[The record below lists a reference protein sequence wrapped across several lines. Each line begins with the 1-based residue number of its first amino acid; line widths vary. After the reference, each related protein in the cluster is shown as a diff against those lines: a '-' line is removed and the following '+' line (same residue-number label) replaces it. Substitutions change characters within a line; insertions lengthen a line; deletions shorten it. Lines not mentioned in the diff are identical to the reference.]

1 MRDEM
6 TYFSGT
12 ETITEK
18 VTHIRLINGARVT
31 NVDQVHA
38 GDLFVVTGI
47 SSARQ
52 GWAWDSGGGRTVYE
66 LVPTLKSKVQFEP
79 SIHPKDIARIP
90 SARCGRSFPVCA
102 VG

>member
-1 MRDEM
+1 M

-47 SSARQ
+47 SSVAAGDGLGTL
-52 GWAWDSGGGRTVYE
+52 GWLCSLYR
-66 LVPTLKSKVQFEP
+66 
-79 SIHPKDIARIP
+79 H
-90 SARCGRSFPVCA
+90 
-102 VG
+102 